1 MTPGQLLRTY
11 TLLDTLL
18 DYLPG
23 PSMQRPASDTLPA
36 TSDPQA
42 KDRCYTAAEAE
53 AQLAYLEGQA
63 RLRDGDWRGQ
73 REPWELARLDQ
84 YRQGDYA
91 RLDALLDDLRVLS
104 PMRHSLAWRVA
115 THHPALLDV
124 ALRVELVQ
132 AVWWLAERLPDPC
145 RVPAWAVSAPVPS
158 AGHIATLR
166 GLGVPW
172 PVIGRVYGVSVVVA
186 GRKVKRREERVA

>member
-1 MTPGQLLRTY
+1 MTPGQLLRTW

-36 TSDPQA
+36 QSDSEA
-42 KDRCYTAAEAE
+42 RTRTYTAAETN
-53 AQLAYLEGQA
+53 AQIAHLEHQA

-84 YRQGDYA
+84 YRHGDYA
-91 RLDALLDDLRVLS
+91 RIDDLLDDLRVLS

-115 THHPALLDV
+115 THHPGVLDQ
-124 ALRVELVQ
+124 ALRVELVRT
-132 AVWWLAERLPDPC
+132 VWWLAERLPDPC
-145 RVPAWAVSAPVPS
+145 RVPAWAITAAPPT

-166 GLGVPW
+166 ALGVPCS
-172 PVIGRVYGVSVVVA
+172 VIGRVYGVRASML
-186 GRKVKRREERVA
+186 GRKAKREERVA

>member
-42 KDRCYTAAEAE
+42 KTRTYTAAETS
-53 AQLAYLEGQA
+53 AQIAHLEHQA

-145 RVPAWAVSAPVPS
+145 RVPAWAVAAPVPS

-172 PVIGRVYGVSVVVA
+172 VVITRCYAIKAPTIRTKRKAVA
-186 GRKVKRREERVA
+186 

>member
-1 MTPGQLLRTY
+1 MTPGQLLRTW

-36 TSDPQA
+36 QSDPEA
-42 KDRCYTAAEAE
+42 RTRTYTAAERD
-53 AQLAYLEGQA
+53 AQLANLEHQA
-63 RLRDGDWRGQ
+63 RLRLGDYRSD
-73 REPWELARLDQ
+73 RDPWEHARREQ
-84 YRQGDYA
+84 YRQGDYN
-91 RLDALLDDLRVLS
+91 RLDHLLDDLRVLA
-104 PMRHSLAWRVA
+104 PERHGLAWRVA
-115 THHPALLDV
+115 THHPGILDQ
-124 ALRVELVQ
+124 ALRVELVRT
-132 AVWWLAERLPDPC
+132 VWWLAERLPDPC
-145 RVPAWAVSAPVPS
+145 RVPAWAISSPQPS

-166 GLGVPW
+166 ALGVPW